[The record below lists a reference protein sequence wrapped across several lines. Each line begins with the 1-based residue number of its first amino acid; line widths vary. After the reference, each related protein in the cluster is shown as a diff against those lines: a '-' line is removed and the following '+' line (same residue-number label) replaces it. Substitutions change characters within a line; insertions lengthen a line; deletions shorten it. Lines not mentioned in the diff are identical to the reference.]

1 MQGFGLAC
9 AGTGIWLLATE
20 ICDRRRAATWSV
32 GLFLAAASLGWAA
45 DAHGHR
51 FVMATIDAGPFHGSP
66 VPALTPATT
75 FLPPVIPRDLGLAL
89 VPIVLW
95 LALRAISDRVA
106 LWWAVGAAGGLVF
119 LIAPPAG
126 LLCAAWVAVFAVME
140 RRRDAWR
147 AAPAGAAVVA
157 PWLVPLGL
165 AYLRYHGFVQTT
177 ELGAGTPSAG
187 QSLATVGLTLPL
199 AAAGIAVLARERRRA
214 LPRSLALV
222 AVPGLAVVAGLLAAH
237 VDTGGI
243 PAALVGWPRYMPFLV
258 LALCVPA
265 GVGADA
271 LVMAAGRRRPAAAPT
286 AAALLVCL
294 ALGSTVLASASIW
307 RDPVSPLL
315 DCGSLP
321 IDADTRVAVVAP
333 EPAADMLSL
342 RLFARSGARFYYL
355 RTASANVRFRSW
367 LHDRI
372 PDLPAR
378 RRAIAATL
386 AGGPPPAGVDVVLAK
401 PGVIAAGTGTLVAS
415 CSFGDRRWDLTRT
428 GPP

>member
-1 MQGFGLAC
+1 M
-9 AGTGIWLLATE
+9 
-20 ICDRRRAATWSV
+20 
-32 GLFLAAASLGWAA
+32 
-45 DAHGHR
+45 
-51 FVMATIDAGPFHGSP
+51 
-66 VPALTPATT
+66 
-75 FLPPVIPRDLGLAL
+75 IPRDLGLAL

-95 LALRAISDRVA
+95 LALRAISGRAA

-126 LLCAAWVAVFAVME
+126 LLCAAWVAVLAVMD
-140 RRRDAWR
+140 RCRDAWR

-177 ELGAGTPSAG
+177 EFDTGTPSAG
-187 QSLATVGLTLPL
+187 QSLAALGLTLPL
-199 AAAGIAVLARERRRA
+199 AVAGMAVLSRERRPA
-214 LPRSLALV
+214 LSRSLALV
-222 AVPGLAVVAGLLAAH
+222 AVPGLAVVAGLLASH

-265 GVGADA
+265 GAGADA
-271 LVMAAGRRRPAAAPT
+271 LVTAAGRRRPAAALA
-286 AAALLVCL
+286 AAALLACL

-321 IDADTRVAVVAP
+321 IDTDTRVAVIAP

-342 RLFARSGARFYYL
+342 RLFARSGAEFYYL
-355 RTASANVRFRSW
+355 RTESANVRFRSW

-372 PDLPAR
+372 PDLAAR
-378 RRAIAATL
+378 RRAVAATL

-401 PGVIAAGTGTLVAS
+401 PGVIAAGSGTLVAS
-415 CSFGDRRWDLTRT
+415 CSFGDRRWDLSRT